1 MEVRVGVEDAQP
13 GVWPWVDTTGVV
25 TSVVVE
31 GSLYFDQAALLPAM
45 A

>member
-25 TSVVVE
+25 VE
-31 GSLYFDQAALLPAM
+31 GSPDFDQAALLPAM